1 MKPTRD
7 PDDALVDLVDVLL
20 AEGVLVQAD
29 VLVSV
34 ADIPLVGI
42 ELRAAVAGL
51 ATMREYGL
59 LADWDREVRRE
70 AERAGRD

>member
-1 MKPTRD
+1 M
-7 PDDALVDLVDVLL
+7 L